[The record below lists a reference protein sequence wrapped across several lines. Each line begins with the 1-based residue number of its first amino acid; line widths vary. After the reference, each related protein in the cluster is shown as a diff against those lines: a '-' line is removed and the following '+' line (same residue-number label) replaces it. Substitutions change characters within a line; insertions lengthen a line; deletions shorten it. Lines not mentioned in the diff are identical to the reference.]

1 VVQPGGIV
9 KTWIVRAAVA
19 ALVGLGAARADAQI
33 TTVIATPKRAEA
45 NAQAV
50 ARREEVA
57 QDSIARVTLTGMKQW
72 VDSAASALA
81 LRPDTGT
88 SPSEAPSQA
97 PSSSSQR
104 RDSAATPARPAQSPE
119 FRDGARAP
127 DTATQLP
134 ALALAGAVMVLIGLG
149 FRRRSPTVARARANR

>member
-1 VVQPGGIV
+1 M

-104 RDSAATPARPAQSPE
+104 RDSAATTPARPAQSPE

-134 ALALAGAVMVLIGLG
+134 AFALAGAVMVLIGLG
-149 FRRRSPTVARARANR
+149 LRRRSPTVARARANR

>member
-1 VVQPGGIV
+1 V

-104 RDSAATPARPAQSPE
+104 RDSAATTPARPAQSPE

-134 ALALAGAVMVLIGLG
+134 AFALAGAVMVLIGLG
-149 FRRRSPTVARARANR
+149 LRRRSPTVARARANR